1 MNIRSFLAFEL
12 PQEIKTIVATTSGEM
27 RKSPI
32 DVRWVNVDNI
42 HLTVVFLGSVPSE
55 DLDSINKTVAGVCK
69 RYDPFTIF
77 LSGAGMFASRL
88 NPRILWLGLA
98 GDLDRMAHYRNA
110 LQKKLKPFGVK
121 QEKRPFRPHLTIGRF
136 RKGAGTSPPL
146 EELLAGYKDLTS
158 PETTVRE
165 LVLFRSDL
173 KPGGAEYSKL
183 NTWALTGSG

>member
-12 PQEIKTIVATTSGEM
+12 PQEIKSIVATTSGEM

-136 RKGAGTSPPL
+136 RKGAGTSPHL

-173 KPGGAEYSKL
+173 KPGGAEYTKL